1 MPKVRSLKLDS
12 LSESEGQVLLSIG
25 NDAANSIWEEGTASQ
40 KGWKKPEGGDG
51 RKAKEEWIKSKYL
64 WRGFIKFNDEDGKT
78 HEEREDKF
86 TKDLYKSAAD
96 CDLLGIASAL
106 AHGASVNWQNPEDE
120 GRTALHACALNKK
133 KEGEDWKA
141 VECAELLIQ
150 NGAKMEAHDNADHG
164 VLDCAVI
171 GGAEREMI
179 EYLTIKIT

>member
-1 MPKVRSLKLDS
+1 MDS
-12 LSESEGQVLLSIG
+12 LSESEGKLLLSMG
-25 NDAANSIWEEGTASQ
+25 NESANSIWEEGTESQ

-64 WRGFIKFNDEDGKT
+64 WRGFIKFSDEDGKT

-86 TKDLYKSAAD
+86 TRNLYDAAAK
-96 CDLLGIASAL
+96 CDVFGVASAL
-106 AHGASVNWQNPEDE
+106 AHGARVNWQNPDDE
-120 GRTALHACALNKK
+120 GRTALHACALRKK
-133 KEGEDWKA
+133 NEGEDWMA

-150 NGAKMEAHDNADHG
+150 NGAKMETHDRAEHG

-179 EYLTIKIT
+179 EYLTERIA